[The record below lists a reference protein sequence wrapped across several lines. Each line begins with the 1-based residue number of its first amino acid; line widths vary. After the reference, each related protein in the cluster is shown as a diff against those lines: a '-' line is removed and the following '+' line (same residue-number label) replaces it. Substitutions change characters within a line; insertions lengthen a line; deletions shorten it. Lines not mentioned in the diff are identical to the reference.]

1 MTNGVSVEI
10 RADGTRRQINN
21 AGEAGLGL
29 VLSSFAVLFLV
40 LTPICLL
47 FSSSM
52 TPFINAHM

>member
-1 MTNGVSVEI
+1 
-10 RADGTRRQINN
+10 
-21 AGEAGLGL
+21 
-29 VLSSFAVLFLV
+29 LFLV